1 MGLRG
6 GVASRLGTFL
16 LREIPWLLG
25 GSLLGALLLFYLH
38 ESWQLAL
45 ALLAGFL
52 GAVLP
57 RRLTG
62 TLLARFPGFLR
73 LNFELGFATVGMLLA
88 SWATLVLHPTA
99 YWVFR
104 WRPAVALPVAAALLG
119 LALAAMFRQ
128 QIRYERVLTEHR
140 DHADALREET
150 LRAELRALQS
160 QINPHFLFNALG
172 ALAELTRSDAEA
184 AETLVQD
191 LAHLLRYSLRAAA
204 RPRVTLGQEL
214 ETVDRYLRIEQ
225 ARLGDRLR
233 VSRDIGPGVE
243 HLALP
248 GLVLQPLVENAVK
261 HAVSPRPEGGT
272 IRIEARRED
281 EELLLVVADDGPGLP
296 EAQRRLLSG
305 EVAGLPA
312 AGTEGAG
319 GGLANA
325 LRRVTLAYRR
335 QGGFDYSDGDGGGA
349 RITLRLP
356 ALALEEG
363 TQA

>member
-6 GVASRLGTFL
+6 GAASRLGTFL
-16 LREIPWLLG
+16 IREIPWLLG
-25 GSLLGALLLFYLH
+25 GSLLSLLLLFYLH
-38 ESWQLAL
+38 ESWQPDL

-62 TLLARFPGFLR
+62 ALLARFPGFLR
-73 LNFELGFATVGMLLA
+73 LNFELGIATVGVLLA
-88 SWATLVLHPTA
+88 SWATLALHPTA

-233 VSRDIGPGVE
+233 VSRDI
-243 HLALP
+243 A
-248 GLVLQPLVENAVK
+248 
-261 HAVSPRPEGGT
+261 
-272 IRIEARRED
+272 
-281 EELLLVVADDGPGLP
+281 PGLP
-296 EAQRRLLSG
+296 DAQRRLLAG
-305 EVAGLPA
+305 EFA
-312 AGTEGAG
+312 AATGGGTEGAG

-335 QGGFDYSDGDGGGA
+335 RGGFNYNEADGGGA

-356 ALALEEG
+356 ALPLEEE
-363 TQA
+363 TPA